1 MHLEGTYTF
10 NTTQEKL
17 WDLLND
23 PDVLT
28 RATPGIK
35 ELQPQ
40 GDDKFQALFE
50 IKMGPINSNF
60 DGTLE
65 VVDKVAPESC
75 KLLISVDGKIGTK
88 VTFDKVL
95 YLDDGKN
102 KTVGTPLVSGINID
116 GEITSHGRE
125 RKVVVF
131 KFKRRKGYQK
141 KNTHRQ
147 EYSMLKVGKLGKVK
161 KSPSKKSET
170 KATETKTAPKKAAPQ
185 KAAVKKT
192 TVKKKKPVVKKASP
206 EQPKET
212 KE

>member
-1 MHLEGTYTF
+1 MYALIEFAGKQFRIEEGSS
-10 NTTQEKL
+10 
-17 WDLLND
+17 
-23 PDVLT
+23 
-28 RATPGIK
+28 IK
-35 ELQPQ
+35 VPY
-40 GDDKFQALFE
+40 
-50 IKMGPINSNF
+50 
-60 DGTLE
+60 
-65 VVDKVAPESC
+65 
-75 KLLISVDGKIGTK
+75 VDGKVGTK
-88 VTFDKVL
+88 VTIDKIL

-102 KTVGTPLVSGINID
+102 KTVGTPLVSVVKID

-170 KATETKTAPKKAAPQ
+170 KATETKTVPKKVAQ
-185 KAAVKKT
+185 KKVVAKKT
-192 TVKKKKPVVKKASP
+192 TIKKKKLVVKKESP
-206 EQPKET
+206 AQPKET

>member
-1 MHLEGTYTF
+1 MYALIEFAGKQFRIEEGSS
-10 NTTQEKL
+10 
-17 WDLLND
+17 
-23 PDVLT
+23 
-28 RATPGIK
+28 IK
-35 ELQPQ
+35 VPY
-40 GDDKFQALFE
+40 
-50 IKMGPINSNF
+50 
-60 DGTLE
+60 
-65 VVDKVAPESC
+65 
-75 KLLISVDGKIGTK
+75 VDGKVGTK
-88 VTFDKVL
+88 VTIDKVL

-102 KTVGTPLVSGINID
+102 KTVGTPLVSDVKID

-147 EYSMLKVGKLGKVK
+147 EYSMLKVGKLKKVK

-170 KATETKTAPKKAAPQ
+170 KATETKIAPKKAAPK
-185 KAAVKKT
+185 KAATKKT

-206 EQPKET
+206 AQPKET

>member
-1 MHLEGTYTF
+1 MYALIEFAGKQFRIEEGSS
-10 NTTQEKL
+10 
-17 WDLLND
+17 
-23 PDVLT
+23 
-28 RATPGIK
+28 IK
-35 ELQPQ
+35 VPY
-40 GDDKFQALFE
+40 
-50 IKMGPINSNF
+50 
-60 DGTLE
+60 
-65 VVDKVAPESC
+65 
-75 KLLISVDGKIGTK
+75 VDGKVGTK
-88 VTFDKVL
+88 VIIDRVL

-102 KTVGTPLVSGINID
+102 KTVGTPLVSDVKID

-170 KATETKTAPKKAAPQ
+170 KSTKMKTVPKKDAA
-185 KAAVKKT
+185 KKT
-192 TVKKKKPVVKKASP
+192 TVKKKKPVVKKVSP
-206 EQPKET
+206 TQPKET

>member
-1 MHLEGTYTF
+1 MYALIEFAGKQFKIEEGSS
-10 NTTQEKL
+10 
-17 WDLLND
+17 
-23 PDVLT
+23 
-28 RATPGIK
+28 IK
-35 ELQPQ
+35 VP
-40 GDDKFQALFE
+40 F
-50 IKMGPINSNF
+50 
-60 DGTLE
+60 
-65 VVDKVAPESC
+65 
-75 KLLISVDGKIGTK
+75 VDGKVGTK
-88 VTFDKVL
+88 VTIDKVL

-102 KTVGTPLVSGINID
+102 KTVGTPLVSGVKID

-147 EYSMLKVGKLGKVK
+147 EYSMLKIDKLGKVK

-170 KATETKTAPKKAAPQ
+170 KATETKTAPKMAA
-185 KAAVKKT
+185 AKKT

-212 KE
+212 TE